1 MSDNKKVEA
10 FYKKLKIQLEETS
23 SFPSQYLYKFIVPTK
38 ENKAEEIMTIFDN
51 MGAVIETKKSKN
63 NKYTSI
69 SIRLV
74 MVSADAIIEKYKAVS
89 KIEHVISL

>member
-1 MSDNKKVEA
+1 
-10 FYKKLKIQLEETS
+10 
-23 SFPSQYLYKFIVPTK
+23 
-38 ENKAEEIMTIFDN
+38 MTIFDN